1 MEKMVGKS
9 LQRIFDD
16 ITASHAKTASRNYF
30 ENELHI
36 QFSETLKILK
46 KKKWKIAIIITQN
59 LKTSLKLK
67 HA

>member
-46 KKKWKIAIIITQN
+46 KKVMGNYHSTGSNNYTKSKQA
-59 LKTSLKLK
+59 
-67 HA
+67 